1 MKIATRHFHEMTIQM
16 PLSSMLQ
23 RRTSMLLSLACMY
36 CSLVSCSAFAPHTL
50 TATNTMTFVLRH
62 ASPHA
67 PVVCVAAAQTEDEV
81 NTALESSPTQSMSN
95 MLRRRFSRRRAI
107 LAIPTVSS
115 IIATMSVLPQL
126 VNADVTNKVASQ
138 SALRALTNLQTQL
151 PLRLKPVAQSN
162 NYVGVKQCL
171 REPPLDGIRKNM
183 LVLVRGGEDGPKA
196 KDLLLAYK
204 RLISSL
210 EDIDATATLGMRKN
224 VGDPFLLSLQYDEV
238 EKALGYFIEVGSAA
252 ASIPLQEDGEQ
263 TKIGSIDVRSGEV
276 TPRVL

>member
-1 MKIATRHFHEMTIQM
+1 
-16 PLSSMLQ
+16 
-23 RRTSMLLSLACMY
+23 
-36 CSLVSCSAFAPHTL
+36 
-50 TATNTMTFVLRH
+50 
-62 ASPHA
+62 
-67 PVVCVAAAQTEDEV
+67 
-81 NTALESSPTQSMSN
+81 
-95 MLRRRFSRRRAI
+95 
-107 LAIPTVSS
+107 
-115 IIATMSVLPQL
+115 MSVLPQI

-252 ASIPLQEDGEQ
+252 ASIPLQEDGGQ